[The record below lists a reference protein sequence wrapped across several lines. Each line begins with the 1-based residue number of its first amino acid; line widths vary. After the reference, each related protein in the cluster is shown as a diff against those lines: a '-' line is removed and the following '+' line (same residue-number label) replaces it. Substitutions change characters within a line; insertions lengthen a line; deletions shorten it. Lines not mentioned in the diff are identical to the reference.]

1 MKITHS
7 LYRRISIVLL
17 AVFLVMAGLLA
28 WLFEQSSRSIQDE
41 TSQRLHLKL
50 AEHIVHDLSI
60 DEDGSFNKESIK
72 KAFHM
77 MMVLGPSIELY
88 VVDTQGKLL
97 AYDAPEE
104 KIKLH
109 HINIAPIQ
117 QFTRGEPELPLLGD
131 DPRSSTRMKIFSA
144 ASIQHKDK
152 MIGYLYII
160 IGGENYDSIST
171 ALQLSKAWQIGLFG
185 MGAALLFLL
194 AASLLLFYA
203 LTKPLRVLT
212 LEITAFE
219 QSGFKQLPASNNQH
233 HSNTTTNHT
242 FERSINSSE
251 VSQLSSSFHHMAQ
264 QIVELLERLE
274 KLDKVRKEFL
284 AYVSHDLRTPL
295 TGTTAYLETLA
306 LKFDSLDDAEKLDFI
321 AKSQANCLRLDSMI
335 NELFELARLDNNQVS
350 LNSQSFSIEDSLSDL
365 YASLEGIAQKKHIQ
379 LNVQCDLENSSVN
392 GDIAK
397 LERVIQNLVENAI
410 HYTPENG
417 TVTISAN
424 ATPVDSTLTN
434 AVDSLRIAISDTGQG
449 ISEVDLPYIFEPY
462 YRSKNALEP
471 YQKGTGLGLA
481 ICQRLLTLHDIQ
493 LNVDSTLNTGTC
505 FYFDITV
512 EADT

>member
-50 AEHIVHDLSI
+50 AEHLVHDLSI
-60 DEDGSFNKESIK
+60 DQDGSFNKKSIK
-72 KAFHM
+72 QAFHM

-88 VVDTQGKLL
+88 IVDTKGKLL

-104 KIKLH
+104 KIKLRS
-109 HINIAPIQ
+109 INIAPIK
-117 QFTRGEPELPLLGD
+117 QFTSGEPDLPLRGD

-144 ASIQHKDK
+144 ASIQHEGK
-152 MIGYLYII
+152 MLGYLYII
-160 IGGENYDSIST
+160 IGGEDYDSIAT

-203 LTKPLRVLT
+203 LTKPLRNLT

-219 QSGFKQLPASNNQH
+219 QSGFKLLPLKAQKLEQGVEDQNNI
-233 HSNTTTNHT
+233 S
-242 FERSINSSE
+242 SSE
-251 VSQLSSSFHHMAQ
+251 VSQLSASFHHMAR
-264 QIVELLERLE
+264 QIVESLERLE
-274 KLDKVRKEFL
+274 KLDTVRKEFL

-295 TGTTAYLETLA
+295 TGTSAYLETLA
-306 LKFDSLDDAEKLDFI
+306 LKFDSLTDPEKRDFI
-321 AKSQANCLRLDSMI
+321 AKSQANCSRLDSMI

-350 LNSQSFSIEDSLSDL
+350 LNRQLFSIEDSLSDL
-365 YASLEGIAQKKHIQ
+365 YSSLEGIAQRKHIQ
-379 LNVQCDLENSSVN
+379 LNVECELNNDLVN

-397 LERVIQNLVENAI
+397 IERTIQNLVENAI
-410 HYTPENG
+410 HYTPDHG
-417 TVTISAN
+417 TVTISASEEN
-424 ATPVDSTLTN
+424 N
-434 AVDSLRIAISDTGQG
+434 QIRIAIADTGQG
-449 ISEVDLPYIFEPY
+449 INKEDLPYIFEPY
-462 YRSKNALEP
+462 YRSKNALKP
-471 YQKGTGLGLA
+471 YRKGTGLGLA
-481 ICQRLLTLHDIQ
+481 ICQRLLALHDAQ
-493 LNVDSTLNTGTC
+493 LKVESTPNQGTC
-505 FYFDITV
+505 FFFYMAI
-512 EADT
+512 ESE

>member
-7 LYRRISIVLL
+7 LYRRISMVLL
-17 AVFLVMAGLLA
+17 VVFLIMAGLLV
-28 WLFEQSSRSIQDE
+28 WLFEQSSQSIQDE

-60 DEDGSFNKESIK
+60 EEDGSFNSESIK

-88 VVDTQGKLL
+88 VVDAQGKLL

-104 KIKLH
+104 KIKLR
-109 HINIAPIQ
+109 HINIAPIL

-131 DPRSSTRMKIFSA
+131 DPRSATRLKIFSA
-144 ASIQHKDK
+144 ASIQHKGK

-219 QSGFKQLPASNNQH
+219 QSGFRDLPASRKQYRTPVVIQH
-233 HSNTTTNHT
+233 KPEHNISG
-242 FERSINSSE
+242 SE

-295 TGTTAYLETLA
+295 TGTSAYLETLA
-306 LKFDSLDDAEKLDFI
+306 LKFDSLDDTEKLDYI
-321 AKSQANCLRLDSMI
+321 SKSQANCLRLDSMI

-350 LNSQSFSIEDSLSDL
+350 LNQQSFSVEDSLSDL

-379 LNVQCDLENSSVN
+379 LNVQCDLENSSVT

-410 HYTPENG
+410 HYTPQHG
-417 TVTISAN
+417 TVTISASS
-424 ATPVDSTLTN
+424 TPGGVTSS
-434 AVDSLRIAISDTGQG
+434 AAGSIRIAISDTGQG
-449 ISEVDLPYIFEPY
+449 IGEEELPYIFEPY

-481 ICQRLLTLHDIQ
+481 ICQRLLALHDIK
-493 LNVDSTLNTGTC
+493 LNVDSSLSQGTC
-505 FYFDITV
+505 FFFDIQL
-512 EADT
+512 EAPA

>member
-1 MKITHS
+1 
-7 LYRRISIVLL
+7 
-17 AVFLVMAGLLA
+17 
-28 WLFEQSSRSIQDE
+28 
-41 TSQRLHLKL
+41 
-50 AEHIVHDLSI
+50 
-60 DEDGSFNKESIK
+60 
-72 KAFHM
+72 
-77 MMVLGPSIELY
+77 
-88 VVDTQGKLL
+88 
-97 AYDAPEE
+97 
-104 KIKLH
+104 
-109 HINIAPIQ
+109 
-117 QFTRGEPELPLLGD
+117 
-131 DPRSSTRMKIFSA
+131 
-144 ASIQHKDK
+144 
-152 MIGYLYII
+152 
-160 IGGENYDSIST
+160 
-171 ALQLSKAWQIGLFG
+171 
-185 MGAALLFLL
+185 L

-219 QSGFKQLPASNNQH
+219 QSGFKQLPANNKR
-233 HSNTTTNHT
+233 HSPHSTIKHKP
-242 FERSINSSE
+242 ERSINSSE

-306 LKFDSLDDAEKLDFI
+306 LKFESLADDEKLDFI

-379 LNVQCDLENSSVN
+379 LNVQFDVENSSVN

-410 HYTPENG
+410 HYTPNKG

-424 ATPVDSTLTN
+424 DTPENNVPGN
-434 AVDSLRIAISDTGQG
+434 AASIRIAISDTGQG
-449 ISEVDLPYIFEPY
+449 ISEEDLPYIFEPY

-481 ICQRLLTLHDIQ
+481 ICQRLLALHDIQ
-493 LNVDSTLNTGTC
+493 LNVDSTLNQGTC
-505 FYFDITV
+505 FFFDIPV
-512 EADT
+512 EPEA